1 MAIASPNS
9 SASGSTSVSQ
19 SGSSSSAGP
28 LAVVTTLF
36 FMWGFLTCLN
46 DILVPHLKPIFDL
59 NYTRVMLIQFAFFGA
74 YFLISIPSAWII
86 DWIGYQRSM
95 GAGLLTKGGG
105 ALLFVPAA
113 SVPAYPLF
121 LFALIVLA
129 AGITCLQVAANP
141 YVTVLGKPET
151 ASSRLNL
158 TQAFNSLGTFLAP
171 FFGGLFI
178 LSVAPKA
185 IEEIRALAP
194 DALQVYRLHEA
205 ATVKTPY
212 VGLGIALVVLAV
224 AIGSFKLPKIPQA
237 QHQIGEK
244 VDDSIWKHP
253 NLIFGAIGIFVY
265 VGAEVSIGSF
275 LVNYFTQPEIGGLT
289 EQLAASFVALYWG
302 GAMVGRFFG
311 SALLS
316 GAKATYMGLASV
328 GGVLFFLI
336 SSWVANTWADKL
348 VAPVGHFGL
357 VAFLW
362 VIVSILVHAR
372 PLFALVAVVAAI
384 LGIGTIARGG
394 RLAPTTGLLLGICAV
409 CAAAR
414 VAISMLTTGYTA
426 MYSIILVGFFNS
438 IMFPSIFTLGVA
450 ELGPLTGD
458 GSGVM
463 IMAIVGGA
471 LIPVAQGAIA
481 DRIGIHHAFFLPV
494 ICYLYILFFALSG
507 SKPNSQRYA
516 KA

>member
-1 MAIASPNS
+1 MAIATPNS
-9 SASGSTSVSQ
+9 STSGSTSSSVSQ
-19 SGSSSSAGP
+19 NGSPSSAGP

-74 YFLISIPSAWII
+74 YFLFSIPSAWII

-95 GAGLLTKGGG
+95 VAGLLTMGVG
-105 ALLFVPAA
+105 AFLFVPAA
-113 SVPAYPLF
+113 SVPSYPLF

-171 FFGGLFI
+171 FFGSLFI
-178 LSVAPKA
+178 LSAAPKT
-185 IEEIRALAP
+185 IEDIRALAP
-194 DALQVYRLHEA
+194 DALQAYRLHEA

-224 AIGSFKLPKIPQA
+224 AIGSFKLPKIEHA
-237 QHQIGEK
+237 QHKVGEK
-244 VDDSIWKHP
+244 VNDSIWRHP
-253 NLIFGAIGIFVY
+253 NLIFGAISIFVY

-275 LVNYFTQPEIGGLT
+275 LVNYFSQPDIGAMT
-289 EQLAASFVALYWG
+289 EKAAASFVAFYWG
-302 GAMVGRFFG
+302 GAMVGRFIG
-311 SALLS
+311 SGLLQKMS
-316 GAKATYMGLASV
+316 T
-328 GGVLFFLI
+328 
-336 SSWVANTWADKL
+336 
-348 VAPVGHFGL
+348 
-357 VAFLW
+357 
-362 VIVSILVHAR
+362 
-372 PLFALVAVVAAI
+372 
-384 LGIGTIARGG
+384 G
-394 RLAPTTGLLLGICAV
+394 RLLAICSV
-409 CAAAR
+409 CAAAL
-414 VAISMLTTGYTA
+414 VAISMLSTGHTA
-426 MYSIILVGFFNS
+426 MYSIILVGLFNS

-458 GSGVM
+458 GSGMM

-481 DRIGIHHAFFLPV
+481 DRVGIHHAFFLPV

-507 SKPNSQRYA
+507 SKPNSERYA